1 MASEVIAQLRQE
13 VQRRLPKE
21 IPVSAVQFE
30 GPVLVIY
37 TPESRRLAE
46 NNELVRTLAREL
58 RKRIAIRPDPKSLT
72 PPEAAEKTLR
82 EIVPPDS
89 GITDL
94 FFNSE
99 TGEVVIEAEKP
110 GLVIG
115 RQGSTLREVTKAIGW
130 SPKVVR
136 TPPLA
141 SSTVRQVRALL
152 RSVAEERKVLLH
164 RIGQKIHRPSAPRDQ
179 WVRLTPLGGGR
190 EVGRNAYLLSTPES
204 RVLVDCGI
212 SAGSDKDAT
221 PYLYVPEASP
231 LTQLDAV
238 VLTHAHLD
246 HCGLVPYL
254 YKFGYDGPVYC
265 TPPTRDLMAL
275 LTLDFLEVAAREGRK
290 VPYDS
295 ADIREAVKH
304 VIPLEFGDVTDI
316 APDIKV
322 TFQNAGHILGS
333 SVVHFHIG
341 DGSYNVAFT
350 GDFKFERSLLF
361 DGASFHF
368 PRLETL
374 VMEGTYGAHDDL
386 QPTRRQAQ
394 ERLESI
400 IQRSLARGGKVL
412 IPAFA
417 VGRSQEVMLVLE
429 DSLRRKRIPEVP
441 IYLDGM
447 ISEATAIHTTYP
459 EYLNSDLRDRIFH
472 QGHNPFLSDLFIQVD
487 GPAKRAEIGEKGQA
501 IILATSGM
509 MNGGPVMEHFRN
521 LAPGDKNTLVFVG
534 YQAEGTMGRRIQKG
548 WNEVQRE
555 GETIKVGLQVE
566 TVDGFSGHSDREE
579 LVEYVHRCS
588 PRPERVITCH
598 GDGSKC
604 IELASFIYKQFR
616 IETRSPMN
624 LETVRLA

>member
-13 VQRRLPKE
+13 VQRRLPRE
-21 IPVSAVQFE
+21 VPVSAVQFE
-30 GPVLVIY
+30 GPTLVIY

-46 NNELVRTLAREL
+46 DHELVRTLAREL
-58 RKRIAIRPDPKSLT
+58 KKRIAIRPDPKNLIA
-72 PPEAAEKTLR
+72 PEAAEKTLR
-82 EIVPPDS
+82 AMVPPDS
-89 GITDL
+89 GISDL
-94 FFNSE
+94 FFNAE
-99 TGEVVIEAEKP
+99 TGEVVIEAQKP

-130 SPKVVR
+130 SPRVVR

-141 SSTVRQVRALL
+141 SSTVRQIRTLL
-152 RSVAEERKVLLH
+152 RTFADERKVLLH

-179 WVRLTPLGGGR
+179 WVRLTPLGGFR

-204 RVLVDCGI
+204 RILVDCGI
-212 SAGSDKDAT
+212 TAGSDKNST

-254 YKFGYDGPVYC
+254 FKYGYDGPVYC
-265 TPPTRDLMAL
+265 SPPTRDLMAL

-295 ADIREAVKH
+295 GDIREAIKH
-304 VIPLEFGDVTDI
+304 TIPIDFGEVTDI
-316 APDIKV
+316 APDVKI
-322 TFQNAGHILGS
+322 TLQNSGHILGS

-350 GDFKFERSLLF
+350 GDFKLERSLLF
-361 DGASFHF
+361 DGASFRF

-374 VMEGTYGAHDDL
+374 VMEATYGAHGDL
-386 QPTRRQAQ
+386 QPTRREAQ
-394 ERLESI
+394 EKMEAI

-441 IYLDGM
+441 IYTDGM
-447 ISEATAIHTTYP
+447 ISEATAIHTAYP

-472 QGHNPFLSDLFIQVD
+472 RGENPFLSDLFIQVES
-487 GPAKRAEIGEKGQA
+487 PARRAEIAERGQA
-501 IILATSGM
+501 IVLATSGM

-521 LAPGDKNTLVFVG
+521 FAPSEKNTLVFVG

-555 GETIKVGLQVE
+555 GESIKIGLQVE
-566 TVDGFSGHSDREE
+566 TVDGFSGHSDWEE

-588 PRPERVITCH
+588 PRPERVITAH

-604 IELASFIYKQFR
+604 IELASFIYKRFR

-624 LETVRLA
+624 LETVRLV